1 MMKPQRGFP
10 LRGPN
15 TVSTGAA
22 VKPGL
27 SPAQASWPGRL
38 LPCAVAPL
46 SLWCG
51 EWVASFLQQLSEGM
65 PQSQPGPP
73 APAAAPERGGEGCR
87 VRAAG
92 QKMGSGSPALLA
104 ATLLQLSRGRR
115 TLCALCLR
123 FRRDEDAQGARL
135 LWLWACQV
143 FTGLGPGVWAGMLSL
158 WSTLGPFL
166 APSTAM
172 SQGLPSPASLSR
184 MRWQPLPVGEALAP
198 RLASLGSS
206 TYRNL
211 ARGLQEMGL
220 EWWLLLLTE
229 PAASVSI
236 PLFY

>member
-1 MMKPQRGFP
+1 MMKSQRGFP

-15 TVSTGAA
+15 TGSTGAA

-27 SPAQASWPGRL
+27 SPAQASWPGRP

-51 EWVASFLQQLSEGM
+51 AWVASFLQQLPKGM

-92 QKMGSGSPALLA
+92 QEMGSGSPALLA
-104 ATLLQLSRGRR
+104 ATLLQLSWGRG

-135 LWLWACQV
+135 LWLWARQL
-143 FTGLGPGVWAGMLSL
+143 FLTGLGPGAWAGMVSL
-158 WSTLGPFL
+158 CSTLGPFW

-172 SQGLPSPASLSR
+172 SQGLLPSPASLSR
-184 MRWQPLPVGEALAP
+184 LRWQPLPLGEALATGWP
-198 RLASLGSS
+198 LSA
-206 TYRNL
+206 
-211 ARGLQEMGL
+211 
-220 EWWLLLLTE
+220 
-229 PAASVSI
+229 PAPTGTWHGDGRKWGGGYCYSQSAVSVSI
-236 PLFY
+236 PWFY